1 MSKLVFWR
9 REAKLDEGFTL
20 IELMIVV
27 TIIGILA
34 AVAIPRYITYVRSS
48 QTAEAGNTAGMIIS
62 AIRAYMDAQGMAAG
76 GAQTAFSGT
85 YVAVSGDTA
94 PLGATTDLTTV
105 IPQLA
110 LPSGSAF
117 DYAITAN
124 TATDNGGDA
133 QFCVTALGRTAAG
146 ITNTGVVLYSSM
158 AAKPNTAGWE
168 GHVNKKNFTTNGVTA
183 PTVGGYCGAFSAGA
197 ATPTTQTQ
205 G

>member
-9 REAKLDEGFTL
+9 REAKSDEGFTL

-34 AVAIPRYITYVRSS
+34 AVAIPRYITYVKSS
-48 QTAEAGNTAGMIIS
+48 QTAEAGNTAGMIVS
-62 AIRAYMDAQGMAAG
+62 AIRAYMDAQGMAPTSASSTFG
-76 GAQTAFSGT
+76 NA
-85 YVAVSGDTA
+85 YVMVAGDTK
-94 PLGATTDLTTV
+94 PTGTTTDLTTI
-105 IPQLA
+105 IPQLT

-124 TATDNGGDA
+124 QASDNGGDA
-133 QFCVTALGRTAAG
+133 QFCVTAFGRTAGG

-158 AAKPNTAGWE
+158 VATSAATGWE
-168 GHVNKKNFTTNGVTA
+168 GHVYKKNFTIGTTPVN
-183 PTVGGYCGAFSAGA
+183 GGYCGVPSAGSPA
-197 ATPTTQTQ
+197 PTTTTQ